1 MTNEFNGKFGVGL
14 NPWINMKVE
23 LLRNKTEL
31 KTETQNKTTAKEGK
45 GKNLTAIHK
54 SQAKQTRK

>member
-1 MTNEFNGKFGVGL
+1 MTNEFNEKFGVGL

-23 LLRNKTEL
+23 LLRNETEL

-45 GKNLTAIHK
+45 GKKPDSGVQGQI
-54 SQAKQTRK
+54 